1 MRVLTLPI
9 FLLAF
14 SSLSAQ
20 DVPAFENPPDTISR
34 VLEEVVVKAYRSG
47 RPLKDVPVTMNVID
61 QKDLA
66 RFGPTSLVTTV
77 NTVPGVRMEERS
89 PGSYRFS
96 IRGSVMRSPFGIRNV
111 KFYWKGLPFTDG
123 GGNTYLN
130 LLDMSTIGQME
141 IIKGPGASL
150 YGAST
155 GGVVLLDSPP
165 VVKEHIVASTT
176 VGSYGLFRK
185 AIQLTFGEGKRSTFD
200 VSLSNQKS
208 DGYRQQA
215 ALDRTNLRFNY
226 DQAIAKKGKLSFTY
240 LYANLGY
247 QTPGGLNRAQYDADP
262 REARPATPT
271 IPGAIDQK
279 ANISNKTHYFGLM
292 YQHDWNDHWSTSVGG
307 YGSIT
312 DFKNPA
318 ILNYEHRNENNVG
331 GRTETQYTFG
341 SDDRKHKITFGA
353 EYQMLKGPDRVYDN
367 NGGERGN
374 LRTDDRLTSKAFFA
388 FAQAEFQLPY
398 QFLVTAGGSVNYLTY
413 SFRRVS
419 VDPNLDLHR
428 NFSPG
433 FFPRLALIKKFGEA
447 FSIYSSVSEG
457 FSAPTLAEVLP
468 STSVINTGLNAE
480 KGRSIEVGIR
490 SELFNK
496 QLKLN
501 VATYD
506 FRLRQTIV
514 IRTDNNGAD
523 SFVNAGTTS
532 QKGIESTVAWTPWV
546 NTKRPDI
553 LRLWTSYTFNN
564 YHFLDYQTSGRDY
577 SGNRLT
583 GVPPT
588 VVVGGVDFNLRGWY
602 FNAAVNYT
610 DHIPVN
616 DGNTEYAHD
625 YKIVSARAGKRFTVF
640 YYLGVDI
647 FAGVDNALNVKYSL
661 GNDLNAAG
669 GRYYNAAAGR
679 NFYGGLNI
687 TIHKRDFPFAISSNK
702 GSASLN

>member
-1 MRVLTLPI
+1 MRVFTLLTL
-9 FLLAF
+9 LLV
-14 SSLSAQ
+14 SSHVFAQ
-20 DVPAFENPPDTISR
+20 VIENPQEDTTR

-47 RPLKDVPVTMNVID
+47 RPLKDVPVTMHVID

-165 VVKEHIVASTT
+165 IAKEHMVASTT
-176 VGSYGLFRK
+176 VGNYGLLRK
-185 AIQLTFGEGKRSTFD
+185 SIQLTFGEGKRQTFD
-200 VSLSNQKS
+200 VSLSNQNS
-208 DGYRQQA
+208 NGYRQQA

-226 DQAIAKKGKLSFTY
+226 DHAIAKKGKLSFTY
-240 LYANLGY
+240 LYARLGY
-247 QTPGGLNRAQYDADP
+247 ETPGGLTLAQYEDDP
-262 REARPATPT
+262 RQARPATKVT
-271 IPGAIDQK
+271 PGAIAQEAK
-279 ANISNKTHYFGLM
+279 ISNKTHYFGTV
-292 YQHDWNDHWSTSVGG
+292 YQHDWNDHWSTSIGA

-341 SDDRKHKITFGA
+341 SDERKHKVTFGA
-353 EYQMLKGPDRVYDN
+353 EYQMLSGPDRVYDN
-367 NGGERGN
+367 NAGQQGN
-374 LRTDDRLTSKAFFA
+374 LRTDDRLTSKAFFT

-398 QFLVTAGGSVNYLTY
+398 QILVTAGGSMNYLNY
-413 SFRRVS
+413 NFKRVS
-419 VDPNLDLHR
+419 VDPNLELHR

-433 FFPRLALIKKFGEA
+433 FFPRLAAIKKFGEA

-490 SELFNK
+490 SELFDK
-496 QLKLN
+496 QVKLN

-506 FRLRQTIV
+506 FRLKQTIV
-514 IRTDNNGAD
+514 IQTNNVGAEY
-523 SFVNAGTTS
+523 FANAGTTS
-532 QKGIESTVAWTPWV
+532 QKGIESTIAWTPAIKVKQVDVFRIWM
-546 NTKRPDI
+546 
-553 LRLWTSYTFNN
+553 SYTYND
-564 YHFLDYQTSGRDY
+564 YHFVNYETSGTDY

-588 VVVGGVDFNLRGWY
+588 VVVGGIDFNLKGWY
-602 FNAAVNYT
+602 LNAVINYT

-625 YKIVSARAGKRFTVF
+625 YKIVSARAGKRFDVF

-647 FAGVDNALNVKYSL
+647 FAGIDNAFNEKYSL

-669 GRYYNAAAGR
+669 GRYYNVATGR
-679 NFYGGLNI
+679 NIYAGINI
-687 TIHKRDFPFAISSNK
+687 RIHKRELPVAISSNK
-702 GSASLN
+702 GPASTN